1 MHLSRALL
9 MIAAALLATSNALS
23 NSNAASTSNTAL
35 PSDSAQRLLRAH
47 ASHDTTA
54 AEEER
59 HAPFERVNSLAKKYD
74 IDLGKAAADVSY
86 FLTLDK
92 QLLQEYQTAL
102 AKLHEAYRPNKNP
115 R

>member
-47 ASHDTTA
+47 AAYD
-54 AEEER
+54 
-59 HAPFERVNSLAKKYD
+59 PAKK
-74 IDLGKAAADVSY
+74 
-86 FLTLDK
+86 
-92 QLLQEYQTAL
+92 LLETYHTAL
-102 AKLHEAYRPNKNP
+102 NEIHKAYRKKNP
-115 R
+115 